1 METLSTKQLLVLGD
15 IPAHVCDQRGG
26 WKGRIAGSIGA
37 KAPGGGFGS
46 EEHLGFVGKNTI
58 HHQSWGKLGESC
70 VDVAAKH
77 GAIKIH

>member
-1 METLSTKQLLVLGD
+1 VTSPRTSATSEEAGKGELLEASVPKLL
-15 IPAHVCDQRGG
+15 AE
-26 WKGRIAGSIGA
+26 A
-37 KAPGGGFGS
+37 FGS